1 MRELFLT
8 PPRPRVDPVI
18 PQNKPVYRVL
28 DEHGFFGPDDTLH
41 PEGSLIVLHDLPNE
55 NMEPMN
61 DLAREKFEEML
72 DGLEESARKVAEAN
86 GRHFAGRPRSKED
99 MIAHASEDARKAT
112 AIMGAKL
119 DVSSRIESVTP
130 APVPEPPLGANSP
143 AKSLASCPYHPPKSP
158 AE

>member
-41 PEGSLIVLHDLPNE
+41 PMGALVVLYDAPNE

-61 DLAREKFEEML
+61 DLAREAL
-72 DGLEESARKVAEAN
+72 DAVLDSLDESARKVAEEN
-86 GRHFAGRPRSKED
+86 GRFFSGRPRNKED
-99 MIAHASEDARKAT
+99 MIANASEDARKQT

-119 DVSSRIESVTP
+119 DTSKRIESVEP
-130 APVPEPPLGANSP
+130 AVVAETRADQPQKR
-143 AKSLASCPYHPPKSP
+143 AKIEVLT
-158 AE
+158 